1 MEKKL
6 LRTSMSWRK
15 NQFFKISFL
24 LHALLVL
31 SSNSQA
37 QTYSFKHFGIEKNVF
52 PSRIET
58 LNQASTG
65 ELLVGTLA
73 GLVVYD
79 GQAFTQVT
87 VNEGLAENAISTV
100 YVDGNTVW
108 LGHWAGNMTRYNL
121 RDKNVE
127 RFVLQESLN
136 FNSIQSIVNLGNN
149 ELLLTTSAGALFRFK
164 DGVVEQEVL
173 ATGGSNPSIK
183 GIVQEN
189 GKLYAFGENLVFE
202 SETGTKALKW
212 KQVAQLTNVKIQTI
226 KKHVNGYWLVGTNAG
241 LVAGKWDDLQ
251 LVQGTENF
259 EITSVSSDK
268 QLVWCGTMANG
279 AFSFDYKTNEI
290 INIKRTNGLSYNQV
304 RSVFVDREQILWVA
318 TAAGLDQY
326 LGGSFTFF
334 DFSKNSTNSLI
345 WDFKLF
351 DNEVITATGD
361 GVFSSS
367 ILGANK
373 ALVRISN
380 LSKAEPRKLLL
391 DSPSNSTYVVD
402 EEGKLLKYSKGS
414 NAIEE
419 FVNITAFARCMEKIG
434 SQIWVG
440 TDDGIYV
447 LENGQIVTHYDQNNG
462 LGGQKVNGIYHLKSS
477 KETWITFLGG
487 YVTVLRNGRF
497 KQFNE
502 ELGITSKVIQDA
514 AFDPQGNVWLA
525 SYDQGLFFCKGDT
538 FHNLNRSNGLN
549 SNTTFAIDIDQ
560 HGNVWIGH
568 NWGLDLYRIQY
579 KDFQHFGVDE
589 GFMGLEVNPGAIEVA
604 DDGSVWMGTLM
615 GLLKFNPTA
624 NTANM
629 VEPIIQLKSA
639 NLGSE
644 NLLNLEDE
652 VRTTENDLR
661 IVFNGIS
668 LVNPSKNTFKYRLS
682 GIHNNWKTATSNAP
696 IEYFSL
702 PPGFYNFELVACNNN
717 GQCNMSPLK
726 LSFVITPPFYRS
738 WWFYTL
744 LFFTSVMIIFFMD
757 RYRAVKLIE
766 EKNKLSEKLEHKE
779 QMLIEINQE
788 LGELISI
795 EKQDQKLI
803 SEIYRDKEQ
812 VQLVAKDLFNELAVV
827 QFHDSVYRSDHFID
841 IKHSHFRLVGLL
853 NTSLSGAA
861 SVLLIQAIKSR
872 FYQIIS
878 FLESND
884 FNDPEIILNA
894 FDQAA
899 KDSIKS
905 LKKFKGIEW
914 LLCLEVN
921 GLKFYHQNIMSIF
934 IQDQD
939 NILELMAVERG
950 VNDKIRL
957 FHLLQIDKTKV
968 IFAATSG
975 LFEMM
980 NKDNSK
986 TFSSLQFV
994 KLLKE
999 LKSTSAKEKMDEVI
1013 NELNLW
1019 KSDQISNENITL
1031 IIWKHA

>member
-1 MEKKL
+1 
-6 LRTSMSWRK
+6 MSWRE
-15 NQFFKISFL
+15 NHCFKISFL
-24 LHALLVL
+24 LLVSFVV
-31 SSNSQA
+31 SSNFQA

-87 VNEGLAENAISTV
+87 VNEGLAENAISTI
-100 YVDGNTVW
+100 YVDGNIVW
-108 LGHWAGNMTRYNL
+108 LGHWAGNLTQYNL
-121 RDKNVE
+121 RSKKVE

-164 DGVVEQEVL
+164 DGIVEQEVL
-173 ATGGSNPSIK
+173 ASGALNPLIK
-183 GIVQEN
+183 GIVQED

-202 SETGTKALKW
+202 ADIEVKALTW
-212 KQVAQLTNVKIQTI
+212 KQVAQLSDVKIQTI
-226 KKHVNGYWLVGTNAG
+226 KKHAKGYWLIGTNAG
-241 LVAGKWDDLQ
+241 LVAGKWSDLHI
-251 LVQGTENF
+251 VIGTENF
-259 EITSVSSDK
+259 EITSVSSDE

-279 AFSFDYKTNEI
+279 AFSFDYDTKEI
-290 INIKRTNGLSYNQV
+290 TNIKRTNGLSYNQV

-345 WDFKLF
+345 WDFKLIE
-351 DNEVITATGD
+351 NQVITATGD
-361 GVFSSS
+361 GIFSSS
-367 ILGANK
+367 VLGANK

-391 DSPSNSTYVVD
+391 DSPTNSTYVVD
-402 EEGKLLKYSKGS
+402 EAGKLTKSINGTNK
-414 NAIEE
+414 IEE
-419 FVNITAFARCMEKIG
+419 FDNIKAFVRCVEKIG
-434 SQIWVG
+434 AQIWVG

-447 LENGQIVTHYDQNNG
+447 LENGQILTHYTQNNG
-462 LGGQKVNGIYHLKSS
+462 LGGQKVNGIYHLKST

-604 DDGSVWMGTLM
+604 ADGSVWMGTLM
-615 GLLKFNPTA
+615 GLLKFNPSAYTP
-624 NTANM
+624 NM

-644 NLLNLEDE
+644 NLLNSENE
-652 VRTTENDLR
+652 VRTTESDLR

-668 LVNPSKNTFKYRLS
+668 LVNPSKNTYKYRLS
-682 GIHNNWKTATSNAP
+682 GIHSNWKTVSSSAP

-702 PPGFYNFELVACNNN
+702 PPGFYIFELVACNNN
-717 GQCNMSPLK
+717 GQCNMSPVK
-726 LSFVITPPFYRS
+726 LSFVVKPPFYRS
-738 WWFYTL
+738 WWFYTF
-744 LFFTSVMIIFFMD
+744 LFFASVMIIFFMD

-779 QMLIEINQE
+779 QILTELNQE
-788 LGELISI
+788 LGELKST

-803 SEIYRDKEQ
+803 SQILKDKEILQ
-812 VQLVAKDLFNELAVV
+812 FSVGELFNELEVV
-827 QFHDSVYRSDHFID
+827 QFNDSVFGSDHFID
-841 IKHSHFRLVGLL
+841 VSFADFRLVGLL
-853 NTSLSGAA
+853 NTSLSGPA
-861 SVLLIQAIKSR
+861 SVLILQSIKSN
-872 FYQIIS
+872 FYRKIS
-878 FLESND
+878 ELKLITLS
-884 FNDPEIILNA
+884 DPEVILNA
-894 FDQAA
+894 FDQA
-899 KDSIKS
+899 KNDSVES

-914 LLCLEVN
+914 LLCLDIN
-921 GLKFYHQNIMSIF
+921 GIKYYHQNAMSIF
-934 IQDQD
+934 IHDQD
-939 NILELMAVERG
+939 NVLELKAVDRSADE
-950 VNDKIRL
+950 KIKSY
-957 FHLLQIDKTKV
+957 HLLQIDKTKMM
-968 IFAATSG
+968 FAATSG
-975 LFEMM
+975 LFELM
-980 NKDNSK
+980 NNDNSK
-986 TFSSLQFV
+986 TYSTHQFV

-999 LKSTSAKEKMDEVI
+999 LKSDSAKEKLEEIV

-1019 KSDQISNENITL
+1019 KSDLIANENITL
-1031 IIWKHA
+1031 ITWKHA

>member
-1 MEKKL
+1 
-6 LRTSMSWRK
+6 MSWRK
-15 NQFFKISFL
+15 NQCFKISFL
-24 LHALLVL
+24 LLVSFVV
-31 SSNSQA
+31 SSDFWA

-87 VNEGLAENAISTV
+87 VNDGLAENAISTIH
-100 YVDGNTVW
+100 VDGNTVW

-121 RDKNVE
+121 RDKKVE

-136 FNSIQSIVNLGNN
+136 FNSIQSIVSLGNN

-173 ATGGSNPSIK
+173 ATGGSNLLIK
-183 GIVQEN
+183 GIVQED

-202 SETGTKALKW
+202 AEIEKNALKW
-212 KQVAQLTNVKIQTI
+212 KQVAQLSDVKIQTI
-226 KKHVNGYWLVGTNAG
+226 KKHAKGYWLIGTNAG
-241 LVAGKWDDLQ
+241 LVAGKWSDL
-251 LVQGTENF
+251 LMVNGTEHF
-259 EITSVSSDK
+259 EITSVSSDE

-279 AFSFDYKTNEI
+279 AFSFDYNTKEI

-345 WDFKLF
+345 WDFKLI
-351 DNEVITATGD
+351 DNQVITATGD

-373 ALVRISN
+373 ALVRISK

-391 DSPSNSTYVVD
+391 DSPTNSIYVVD
-402 EEGKLLKYSKGS
+402 EAGKLAKYINGTNK
-414 NAIEE
+414 IEE
-419 FVNITAFARCMEKIG
+419 FDNITAFVRCVAKIG
-434 SQIWVG
+434 AQIWVG
-440 TDDGIYV
+440 SDDGIYV
-447 LENGQIVTHYDQNNG
+447 LENGQIVTHYTQNNG
-462 LGGQKVNGIYHLKSS
+462 LGGQKVNGIYHLKST

-514 AFDPQGNVWLA
+514 AFDPLGNVWLA

-538 FHNLNRSNGLN
+538 FYNLNRSNGLN
-549 SNTTFAIDIDQ
+549 SNTTFAIDIDK

-589 GFMGLEVNPGAIEVA
+589 GFMGLEVNPGAIEVSEN
-604 DDGSVWMGTLM
+604 GNVWMGTLM
-615 GLLKFNPTA
+615 GLLKFNPSA
-624 NTANM
+624 YTANM
-629 VEPIIQLKSA
+629 VEPIVQLKSA

-644 NLLNLEDE
+644 NLLDSEDE

-668 LVNPSKNTFKYRLS
+668 LVNPSKNTYKYRLS
-682 GIHNNWKTATSNAP
+682 GIHSNWKTAASTAP

-702 PPGFYNFELVACNNN
+702 PPGYYNFELVACNNN
-717 GQCNMSPLK
+717 GQCNMSPIK
-726 LSFVITPPFYRS
+726 LSFVVKPPFYRS
-738 WWFYTL
+738 WWFYTF
-744 LFFTSVMIIFFMD
+744 LFIASVMVIFFMD
-757 RYRAVKLIE
+757 KYRAVKLIE

-779 QMLIEINQE
+779 QILTELNQE
-788 LGELISI
+788 LGELKST

-803 SEIYRDKEQ
+803 SQILKDKEILQ
-812 VQLVAKDLFNELAVV
+812 FGVGELFNELEVV
-827 QFHDSVYRSDHFID
+827 QFNDSVFGSDHFID
-841 IKHSHFRLVGLL
+841 ISFSEFRLVGLL
-853 NTSLSGAA
+853 NTSLSGPA
-861 SVLLIQAIKSR
+861 SVLIIQSIKSN
-872 FYQIIS
+872 FYRKIS
-878 FLESND
+878 ELELITLS
-884 FNDPEIILNA
+884 DPEIILNA
-894 FDQAA
+894 FDQAINY
-899 KDSIKS
+899 SVES

-914 LLCLEVN
+914 LLCLDIN
-921 GLKFYHQNIMSIF
+921 GIKYYHQNAMSIF
-934 IQDQD
+934 IHDQD
-939 NILELMAVERG
+939 NVLELKAVDRNADE
-950 VNDKIRL
+950 KIKSY
-957 FHLLQIDKTKV
+957 HLLQVDKTKV
-968 IFAATSG
+968 MFAATSG
-975 LFEMM
+975 LFEMI

-986 TFSSLQFV
+986 TYTTQHFV

-999 LKSTSAKEKMDEVI
+999 LKSSTAKEKMEEIV

-1019 KSDQISNENITL
+1019 KSDLIANENITL
-1031 IIWKHA
+1031 ITWKHA

>member
-1 MEKKL
+1 
-6 LRTSMSWRK
+6 MSWRK
-15 NQFFKISFL
+15 NQCFKISFL
-24 LHALLVL
+24 LLTSLVM
-31 SSNSQA
+31 SSDFWA

-87 VNEGLAENAISTV
+87 VNEGLAENAISTIH
-100 YVDGNTVW
+100 VDGNTVW

-121 RDKNVE
+121 RNKKAE

-173 ATGGSNPSIK
+173 ATGGSNPLIK
-183 GIVQEN
+183 GIVQED

-202 SETGTKALKW
+202 AEIETNALKW
-212 KQVAQLTNVKIQTI
+212 KQVAQLSDVKIQTI
-226 KKHVNGYWLVGTNAG
+226 KKHAKGYWLIGTNAG
-241 LVAGKWDDLQ
+241 LVAGKWNDLQ
-251 LVQGTENF
+251 IVNGTETF
-259 EITSVSSDK
+259 EITSVSSDE

-279 AFSFDYKTNEI
+279 AFSFDYSTREI
-290 INIKRTNGLSYNQV
+290 ISIKRTNGLSYNQV

-345 WDFKLF
+345 WDFKLI
-351 DNEVITATGD
+351 DNQVITATGD

-391 DSPSNSTYVVD
+391 DSQTNSTYVVD
-402 EEGKLLKYSKGS
+402 EEGKLLKYFNAS
-414 NAIEE
+414 NEIVE
-419 FVNITAFARCMEKIG
+419 FDNITAFVRCVEKIG

-440 TDDGIYV
+440 SDDGIFV
-447 LENGQIVTHYDQNNG
+447 LENGQIVTHYTQSNG
-462 LGGQKVNGIYHLKSS
+462 LGGQKVNGIYHLEST

-502 ELGITSKVIQDA
+502 DLGITSKVIQDA

-525 SYDQGLFFCKGDT
+525 SYDQGLFFCNGDT
-538 FHNLNRSNGLN
+538 FYNLNRSNGLN
-549 SNTTFAIDIDQ
+549 SNTTFAIDIDK

-604 DDGSVWMGTLM
+604 DNGSVWMGTLM
-615 GLLKFNPTA
+615 GLLKFNPSA
-624 NTANM
+624 YAANM

-639 NLGSE
+639 SLGSE
-644 NLLNLEDE
+644 NLLNSEDE
-652 VRTTENDLR
+652 VRTTESDLR

-668 LVNPSKNTFKYRLS
+668 LVNPSKNTYKYRLS
-682 GIHNNWKTATSNAP
+682 GIHSNWKTASSPAP

-702 PPGFYNFELVACNNN
+702 PPGYYNFELVACNNN
-717 GQCNMSPLK
+717 GQCNMSPVK
-726 LSFVITPPFYRS
+726 LSFVVKPPFYRS
-738 WWFYTL
+738 WWFYTF
-744 LFFTSVMIIFFMD
+744 LFFASVMIIFFMD

-779 QMLIEINQE
+779 QIITELNQE
-788 LGELISI
+788 LGELKAA
-795 EKQDQKLI
+795 EMQDQRLI
-803 SEIYRDKEQ
+803 SQIFSDKKQ
-812 VQLVAKDLFNELAVV
+812 IQTSARDLFNELEVV
-827 QFHDSVYRSDHFID
+827 QFNDSVFGSDHFID
-841 IKHSHFRLVGLL
+841 VTYSGFRLVGLL
-853 NTSLSGAA
+853 NTGLLGPA
-861 SVLLIQAIKSR
+861 SVMMIQSIKSR
-872 FYQIIS
+872 FYQIVSSLDPNS
-878 FLESND
+878 FS
-884 FNDPEIILNA
+884 DPEVILNA
-894 FDQAA
+894 FDQAT
-899 KDSIKS
+899 KDSVER
-905 LKKFKGIEW
+905 LKKFKGMEW
-914 LLCLEVN
+914 LLCLEIN
-921 GLKFYHQNIMSIF
+921 GLKFYHQNTMSIF
-934 IQDQD
+934 IHDQD
-939 NILELMAVERG
+939 NVLELKAVDRSADE
-950 VNDKIRL
+950 KIKSY
-957 FHLLQIDKTKV
+957 HLLQVDKTKV
-968 IFAATSG
+968 MFAATSG

-986 TFSSLQFV
+986 TYSTQQFA

-999 LKSTSAKEKMDEVI
+999 LKSASAKEKMEEI
-1013 NELNLW
+1013 LNELNLW
-1019 KSDQISNENITL
+1019 KSELIAHENITL
-1031 IIWKHA
+1031 ITWKHA